1 MICEDNTIDAT
12 DRIDVEDLDLAFNAF
27 IRVVI
32 VVIIAISYINCVKI
46 AAISEARLSAT
57 LD

>member
-27 IRVVI
+27 IRVII
-32 VVIIAISYINCVKI
+32 VVIIAVSYINCAEI
-46 AAISEARLSAT
+46 AAISKAGLSAT